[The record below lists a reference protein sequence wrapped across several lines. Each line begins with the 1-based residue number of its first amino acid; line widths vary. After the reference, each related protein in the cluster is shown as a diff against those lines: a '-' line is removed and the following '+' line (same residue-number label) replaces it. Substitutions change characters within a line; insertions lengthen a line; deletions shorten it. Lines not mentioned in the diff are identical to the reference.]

1 MFENFINGIIS
12 VRDTIILMLTQ
23 PLLFLLLFFFARIIF
38 INKHKNKTIFLKK
51 LFLVDI
57 KYIVPKPLFVS
68 NLLTIIFLLFL
79 ITMSLIHIFVM
90 NKISSI
96 GLKSSIILFYI
107 NILIYSL
114 MIYKSEKTEK
124 R

>member
-1 MFENFINGIIS
+1 MFENFINNIIS
-12 VRDTIILMLTQ
+12 VRDAIILMLTQ
-23 PLLFLLLFFFARIIF
+23 PLLFLLFFFFARMIF
-38 INKHKNKTIFLKK
+38 INEHKNKTIFLKK

-57 KYIVPKPLFVS
+57 KHIAPKPLFVS

-79 ITMSLIHIFVM
+79 ITMSLIHIFIM
-90 NKISSI
+90 NEISSI
-96 GLKSSIILFYI
+96 ALKSSIILFYI

-114 MIYKSEKTEK
+114 MIYKSKKTVK

>member
-1 MFENFINGIIS
+1 MFENFINNIIS
-12 VRDTIILMLTQ
+12 VRDAIILMLTQ
-23 PLLFLLLFFFARIIF
+23 PLLFLLFFFFARMIF

-57 KYIVPKPLFVS
+57 KHIAPKPLFVS

-90 NKISSI
+90 NEISSI

-114 MIYKSEKTEK
+114 MIYKSKKTVK